1 MFPSLKLCSTM
12 VYCHPSEKTD
22 HTNEASYL
30 PSVPSIRCS
39 AMLDPKNFSV
49 TAAYPMGLGRE
60 KHVVNRGSTRRG
72 EARRRWEYNA
82 EISSLSSLA

>member
-1 MFPSLKLCSTM
+1 
-12 VYCHPSEKTD
+12 
-22 HTNEASYL
+22 
-30 PSVPSIRCS
+30 
-39 AMLDPKNFSV
+39 MLDPKNFSV